1 MKTVL
6 IKVSVLIVACMVLLL
21 VLGVISRSAKAPGM
35 LGGKLLKCP
44 DTPNCVSSEKL
55 NDAAHYIDPIIIPAA
70 VTSDPLHALKG
81 VIVDMGGSI
90 QAHDG
95 DYVAAVFSSAIFG
108 FADDLEVRVDAAE
121 NVIHIRSASRVGH
134 GDAGV
139 NRKRIKLLKKR
150 YTEEA
155 FGNLNDDT

>member
-1 MKTVL
+1 
-6 IKVSVLIVACMVLLL
+6 
-21 VLGVISRSAKAPGM
+21 M

-55 NDAAHYIDPIIIPAA
+55 NAASHYIDPIIIPAA
-70 VTSDPLHALKG
+70 VTSDPLPALKG

>member
-1 MKTVL
+1 VKTVF
-6 IKVSVLIVACMVLLL
+6 ITVSVLIITCMVLLL
-21 VLGVISRSAKAPGM
+21 VLGVISRSGKPPGL

-55 NDAAHYIDPIIIPAA
+55 NDAAHYIEPIIIPAA
-70 VTSDPLHALKG
+70 VISDPLPALKG

-121 NVIHIRSASRVGH
+121 KVIHIRSASRAGH

-139 NRKRIKLLKKR
+139 NRKRLELLKKR
-150 YTEEA
+150 CTEEA